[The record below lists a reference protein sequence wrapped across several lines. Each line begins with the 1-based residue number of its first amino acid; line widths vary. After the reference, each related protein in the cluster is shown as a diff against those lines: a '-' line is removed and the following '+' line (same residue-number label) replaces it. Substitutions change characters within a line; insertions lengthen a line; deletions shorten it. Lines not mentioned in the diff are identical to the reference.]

1 MPNPNLTDLIWFS
14 VDLQACNSPYPRPAA
29 AVDDISKD
37 VGGFNGKS
45 VVLNDF

>member
-1 MPNPNLTDLIWFS
+1 VPNRNLTDFILFG
-14 VDLQACNSPYPRPAA
+14 VDLQACNCLYPRPAA

-37 VGGFNGKS
+37 VSAFNGKY